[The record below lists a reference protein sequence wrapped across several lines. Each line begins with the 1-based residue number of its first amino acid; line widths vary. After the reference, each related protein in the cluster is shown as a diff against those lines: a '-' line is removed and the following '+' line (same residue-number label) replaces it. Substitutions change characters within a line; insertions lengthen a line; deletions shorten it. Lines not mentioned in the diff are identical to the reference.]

1 MATIW
6 VVEGSQTVQRMV
18 EIALTALPVQ
28 LVFGAQVSDLIGA
41 QSPTPSL
48 LVCAQRF
55 GAKSADRERAYV
67 SQAQRCV
74 EHGISCPMILLVDQR
89 APDQG
94 HEAPLNIAGVVRK
107 PFKTQS
113 LVEVVARA
121 LELEVPH
128 ASLFDEKKRVIPL
141 ARSTKSALAANP
153 ASSSSAVAPHPV
165 QIEAQATA
173 DLTAQ
178 IKTPTP
184 SSVGSLMNAVT
195 PVQRRPSKP
204 ARPLS
209 SQAPPPLP
217 DEGQDP
223 NEVSSARIELTTRER
238 DVSHHDLSPL
248 PLLSQPAIEEPPKP
262 SSMNAVTPPQ
272 KSDGGE
278 TAVDTPALKISDVAQ
293 ASSPNVPSSQ
303 YSAGY
308 SEAISAALSVV
319 RVTTDRALEVVQRAQ
334 RAQAEPLSPAEQR
347 ALIERIAWEV
357 VPAIATEVIKS
368 ELAASELRRPS

>member
-28 LVFGAQVSDLIGA
+28 LVFGAQVSDLIDA

-48 LVCAQRF
+48 LVCAQRL
-55 GAKSADRERAYV
+55 GAKSADQERAYV
-67 SQAQRCV
+67 SQAQRCA
-74 EHGISCPMILLVDQR
+74 EHGIGCPMILLVDQR
-89 APDQG
+89 ASNQG

-113 LVEVVARA
+113 LIEVVARA

-141 ARSTKSALAANP
+141 ARSTKSALAENP
-153 ASSSSAVAPHPV
+153 VSSSSAVTPHPV
-165 QIEAQATA
+165 HIEAQATA

-223 NEVSSARIELTTRER
+223 NEVSSARIELATRER

-262 SSMNAVTPPQ
+262 PAPPQ
-272 KSDGGE
+272 RSEGGE
-278 TAVDTPALKISDVAQ
+278 TAVDTPALKLSDTAQ
-293 ASSPNVPSSQ
+293 APSSAQ